1 MIAIDTN
8 VVVRYLV
15 ADHRKQFARART
27 VIESQPVF
35 VCMTVVL
42 EVEWVLRAIY
52 RLARPAVLH
61 ALRSFAA
68 LPTVVVEDPAILAQA
83 LDWAGQGMEFA
94 DALHLAS
101 ASSCDAFV
109 SFDRKLL
116 RAAQK
121 AGALEVRA
129 P

>member
-15 ADHRKQFARART
+15 GDDREQFARARS
-27 VIESQPVF
+27 VIETQPVF

-52 RLARPAVLH
+52 RLARPAILH

-68 LPTVVVEDPAILAQA
+68 LPTVAVEDPAILTQA
-83 LDWAGQGMEFA
+83 LDWSGQGMEFA

-101 ASSCDAFV
+101 ASSCDAFA
-109 SFDRKLL
+109 SFNRRLAK
-116 RAAQK
+116 AARK

>member
-1 MIAIDTN
+1 
-8 VVVRYLV
+8 
-15 ADHRKQFARART
+15 
-27 VIESQPVF
+27 
-35 VCMTVVL
+35 MTVVL
-42 EVEWVLRAIY
+42 EVEWVLRANY
-52 RLARPAVLH
+52 RLARPAILQ
-61 ALRSFAA
+61 ALRNFAA
-68 LPTVVVEDPAILAQA
+68 LPTVAVEDPAILAQA

-116 RAAQK
+116 RVAQK
-121 AGALEVRA
+121 VGALEVRA

>member
-8 VVVRYLV
+8 IVVRYLV
-15 ADHRKQFARART
+15 ADDRKQFARAT
-27 VIESQPVF
+27 AVIESQPVF

-68 LPTVVVEDPAILAQA
+68 LPTVSIENPSIFAQA

-116 RAAQK
+116 RVAQK
-121 AGALEVRA
+121 VGALEVRA

>member
-1 MIAIDTN
+1 MIAIDAN

-15 ADHRKQFARART
+15 ADDRKQFGRAAAL
-27 VIESQPVF
+27 IEGQPVF

-52 RLARPAVLH
+52 RLARPAILH
-61 ALRSFAA
+61 ALGNFAA
-68 LPTVVVEDPAILAQA
+68 LPTVAVEDPAILAQA

-101 ASSCDAFV
+101 AASCDAFA
-109 SFDRKLL
+109 SFDRRLAKLA
-116 RAAQK
+116 RK
-121 AGALEVRA
+121 VGAPEVRA